1 MVSTHFSWFFANILQ
16 QSASDGFRKLQLL
29 KFTRSWNSNNN
40 NNCNIRNHNE
50 KFNFEQNQ
58 NQKEVLKR
66 HQRVHFSYFMMLHH
80 CLLVNCLEAILI
92 GQKFTKILFVR
103 PSVQQA
109 SIHVLHFIYM
119 QTSICMYG
127 WTCNL
132 HARLIIQ

>member
-1 MVSTHFSWFFANILQ
+1 MSTHFSWFFANILQ

-29 KFTRSWNSNNN
+29 KFTRSWNSNN

-103 PSVQQA
+103 PTSVH
-109 SIHVLHFIYM
+109 SCTPLHIYM
-119 QTSICMYG
+119 QTSIYMYG